1 MTLYKPVLRK
11 YLSNTNIVYHAKKN
25 KQKYTQQQQMIKRQF
40 HTSPPTPPNP
50 PNTPIVLV
58 LGLITSYYIYQNT
71 PRDPPPPPPYRFGL
85 Y

>member
-11 YLSNTNIVYHAKKN
+11 YLLNTNVLYHAKKN
-25 KQKYTQQQQMIKRQF
+25 KQKYTQLIKRPF
-40 HTSPPTPPNP
+40 HTSPPTP

-58 LGLITSYYIYQNT
+58 LGLITCYYIYQNT